1 MLRYHMVVVTSDPA
15 LKRAVRRLTTAS
27 GSTATFAN
35 NSAAL
40 KPSDRH
46 VDLAI
51 FDARDDDPSDKFLN
65 TVPADSRII
74 YIISDRLPT
83 RVHLLE
89 DPRVASLFFH
99 DQRFDDDE
107 FICAATK
114 CLRDELFGL
123 QKYFPWGVT
132 TYTMTVR
139 NYEQKTR
146 AIDILM
152 AYAKVAGV
160 RGSVRDRI
168 QLVVDELIMNAMYH
182 APVDEHGKER
192 YKNVTL
198 KELAQVDS
206 LEPVQIQ
213 YGCSGRYFGVAIRDA
228 GGSLTRARA
237 LEYLG
242 RADRQTE
249 IESKAGG
256 AGLGLLSVLSSVSKL
271 VFNLDPGYST
281 EVIGLFDMEL
291 FAKGQVGAR
300 SLHLHVADPG
310 EDGELDD
317 RMQRA
322 AAITRAQP
330 ISGMWMLAAL
340 LSVIVVGLATA
351 YYSRAP
357 EQAANQSGAT
367 ITVVPSPADAQVKIN
382 DKPVQVGSRIA
393 LSPKRQSHQ
402 VEVTR
407 KGYQPWSETLS
418 SDEIEANFRLHVTL
432 IPAEN

>member
-1 MLRYHMVVVTSDPA
+1 MLRYHMLVVTADPA
-15 LKRAVRRLTTAS
+15 LKRAVRSLTTAS
-27 GSTATFAN
+27 GSTAAFAK
-35 NSAAL
+35 NSASL
-40 KPSDRH
+40 QPSERH

-65 TVPADSRII
+65 HVPRDARII
-74 YIISDRLPT
+74 YIISDRLPS
-83 RVHLLE
+83 RMHLLR
-89 DPRVASLFFH
+89 DQRVASLFYH

-139 NYEQKTR
+139 NYEQKSR

-152 AYAKVAGV
+152 SYAKVAGV

-182 APVDEHGKER
+182 APVDQDGNER
-192 YKNVTL
+192 FKGVTL
-198 KELAQVDS
+198 KELAHRPNLD
-206 LEPVQIQ
+206 PVQVQ
-213 YGCSGRYFGVAIRDA
+213 YGCSGRYFGVAIRDT
-228 GGSLTRARA
+228 GGSLTRERA

-242 RADRQTE
+242 RSDKATQ
-249 IESKAGG
+249 IEDKAGG
-256 AGLGLLSVLSSVSKL
+256 AGLGLLSVLTSVSKL

-300 SLHLHVADPG
+300 SLHLHVAEPV
-310 EDGELDD
+310 EDEVDEQ
-317 RMQRA
+317 MSRA

-357 EQAANQSGAT
+357 EAIAEQSGPS
-367 ITVVPSPADAQVKIN
+367 ITVVPSPADARVTIN
-382 DKPVQVGSRIA
+382 DEPVQVGTRIA
-393 LSPKRQSHQ
+393 LSPNRRNLQ

-407 KGYQPWSETLS
+407 KGYQSWSETLRA
-418 SDEIEANFRLHVTL
+418 DEIGANFRLHVTL
-432 IPAEN
+432 IPESEN